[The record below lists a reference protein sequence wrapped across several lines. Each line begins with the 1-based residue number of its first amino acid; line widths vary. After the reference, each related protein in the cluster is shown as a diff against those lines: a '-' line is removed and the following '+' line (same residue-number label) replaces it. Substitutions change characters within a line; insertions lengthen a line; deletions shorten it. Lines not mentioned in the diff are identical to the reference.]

1 MIIRKLKWDLF
12 TIIDENGREVAVASS
27 FREAHRLLKKLLA
40 NRTNKIN
47 NKK

>member
-12 TIIDENGREVAVASS
+12 AIIDENGREIAVAGS

-40 NRTNKIN
+40 NRTNIK